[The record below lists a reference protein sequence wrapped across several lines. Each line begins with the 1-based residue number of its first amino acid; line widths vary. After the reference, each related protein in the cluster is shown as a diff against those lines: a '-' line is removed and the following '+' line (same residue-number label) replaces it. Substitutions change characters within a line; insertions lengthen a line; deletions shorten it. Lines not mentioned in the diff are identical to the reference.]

1 MQLQYS
7 IINLIL
13 PNNKT
18 DIHLRRALAHHLHLD
33 TVRAKHSEHGCQHV
47 RTPGHVSD
55 ERQYRPSVMQLHLGE
70 GAQVLDKCLDILL
83 VLLFVQRDRDRNF
96 GRGEHVHA
104 HLVLL
109 EVGEYRAEES
119 IRAEHLKGVDIHQR
133 YAALARDRRDH
144 PLGIAHFIDHAPW
157 RRWIVRV
164 LNPHGNVRLQC
175 WLHCDGM
182 QYLRAEVGEFGG
194 LLVGYLGYGDG
205 GFDETGVGGKDAV
218 DVLPDLDLV
227 DLEGSADGGG
237 SEVGSSAAEGCYS
250 TFGVVPNK
258 ASYHCNHIGIDPT

>member
-18 DIHLRRALAHHLHLD
+18 DIHLRCTLAHHLHLD
-33 TVRAKHSEHGCQHV
+33 PVHAKHSEHGRQHV

-55 ERQYRPSVMQLHLGE
+55 ERQYRPSVMQLHLSE
-70 GAQVLDKCLDILL
+70 GAQVLDERFNILL
-83 VLLFVQRDRDRNF
+83 VLLFVQGDRDGNL

-119 IRAEHLKGVDIHQR
+119 VRAEHLERVDIHQR
-133 YAALARDRRDH
+133 YAALARDGCDH
-144 PLGIAHFIDHAPW
+144 PVGIAHLIDHASW
-157 RRWIVRV
+157 CRWIVRI

-175 WLHCDGM
+175 RLHGDGM
-182 QYLRAEVGEFGG
+182 QHLRAEVGEFGG
-194 LLVGYLGYGDG
+194 LLVRYLGYGDG
-205 GFDETGVGGKDAV
+205 GFDETGVGGEDAV
-218 DVLPDLDLV
+218 DVLPDLDFV
-227 DLEGSADGGG
+227 DLEGGADGGCG
-237 SEVGSSAAEGCYS
+237 EVGSSASEGCYS

-258 ASYHCNHIGIDPT
+258 SSYHCNHIGIDPT